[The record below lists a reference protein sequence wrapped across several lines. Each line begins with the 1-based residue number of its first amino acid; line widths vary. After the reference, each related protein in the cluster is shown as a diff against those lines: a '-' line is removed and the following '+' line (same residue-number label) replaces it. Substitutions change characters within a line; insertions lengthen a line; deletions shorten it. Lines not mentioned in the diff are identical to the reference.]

1 VSKRGTSMEK
11 TRMISNILYTVKNW
25 KILILTSNMRNFLI
39 KRVKQILKK
48 LDYMNKINL
57 KQCHKVKEFEED
69 LKKYTQM
76 RIIFIKWDILSL
88 ILKF

>member
-1 VSKRGTSMEK
+1 
-11 TRMISNILYTVKNW
+11 
-25 KILILTSNMRNFLI
+25 MRNFLI

-76 RIIFIKWDILSL
+76 RIIFIK
-88 ILKF
+88 